1 MKIWV
6 TENNVVHHR
15 KPRSV
20 ATVEYV
26 QASELADA
34 VKVIEFYADKKNQED
49 HAIIDVM
56 PNRNGEPMEYI
67 SDFNNEYNLDKGQR
81 ARDFLAKIER

>member
-26 QASELADA
+26 QASELAEA
-34 VKVIEFYADKKNQED
+34 VKVIEFYADESNYAFK
-49 HAIIDVM
+49 
-56 PNRNGEPMEYI
+56 
-67 SDFNNEYNLDKGQR
+67 LDERESIVTVIESEEGQL
-81 ARDFLAKIER
+81 ARDFLAKIGEQNDRD

>member
-26 QASELADA
+26 QAIELAEA
-34 VKVIEFYADKKNQED
+34 VKVIELCETALSGDWDDQRDFVAKYRE
-49 HAIIDVM
+49 AIT
-56 PNRNGEPMEYI
+56 
-67 SDFNNEYNLDKGQR
+67 R
-81 ARDFLAKIER
+81 ARDFLAKIGEQNEH